1 MEIDT
6 IKCRRAG
13 LEQNQEPLPRFAPI
27 DQIREIENCVLGD
40 YNFVD
45 KKIDIVDIAGY
56 CKHVPYT
63 GPRWYWKGSCKY
75 MLSQGTITWND
86 IKYTLIAT
94 THVAHD
100 FFRHIFQT
108 LQDTLINVRTQ
119 QLDGVACEDLAKEC
133 INSLLGLWSKPTHY
147 TYTCETVTHTED
159 LTRSG
164 HALKRQVEGHPTL
177 HDYIFETELLT
188 YTSMRPIHQ
197 VVLDMEHV
205 YLATMYRTARRY
217 CEPRDISAFLTD
229 ALVCHPSNVQRK
241 KLEVAVLALK
251 HADGTQMF
259 RLKHSRNVV
268 VCASTPP
275 ITQTFELSTRVP
287 TWIDYFMDDATG
299 EARAIIMR
307 GESVCLQGFGGTG
320 RTFAAKAIARE
331 LLDQKRS
338 VVCTSYTHMASQNI
352 AVPGAFNGTLHHCLH
367 KHPTFN
373 GHIVIDEV
381 SQIPLVLWAAI
392 LKWSLAGAKFIMLG
406 DFRSQF
412 GPALNRWRTQPV
424 SGNVEDAPFFIRLC
438 DNNRVNFTQ
447 YRRGDNLPFFR
458 FYVGLIGQCPKSCV
472 RTLLKKFQYK
482 NDVPAWSLTVSNAQR
497 RALNK
502 AINDDLYNKHGGVY
516 VEAAHQLDNQGFW
529 LIPGCHVVGCAT
541 DYGIYNG
548 QLYTIL
554 DTRPNAVC
562 LQVYCADETLELSL
576 CHIRCIKPAHSL
588 CYYSCQGRTLRGR
601 VRLYVQHNKITT
613 THLIVGLSRST
624 DPTLVDCV

>member
-1 MEIDT
+1 M
-6 IKCRRAG
+6 
-13 LEQNQEPLPRFAPI
+13 
-27 DQIREIENCVLGD
+27 
-40 YNFVD
+40 
-45 KKIDIVDIAGY
+45 
-56 CKHVPYT
+56 
-63 GPRWYWKGSCKY
+63 
-75 MLSQGTITWND
+75 
-86 IKYTLIAT
+86 
-94 THVAHD
+94 
-100 FFRHIFQT
+100 
-108 LQDTLINVRTQ
+108 
-119 QLDGVACEDLAKEC
+119 
-133 INSLLGLWSKPTHY
+133 
-147 TYTCETVTHTED
+147 
-159 LTRSG
+159 
-164 HALKRQVEGHPTL
+164 
-177 HDYIFETELLT
+177 
-188 YTSMRPIHQ
+188 
-197 VVLDMEHV
+197 
-205 YLATMYRTARRY
+205 
-217 CEPRDISAFLTD
+217 
-229 ALVCHPSNVQRK
+229 
-241 KLEVAVLALK
+241 
-251 HADGTQMF
+251 
-259 RLKHSRNVV
+259 
-268 VCASTPP
+268 
-275 ITQTFELSTRVP
+275 
-287 TWIDYFMDDATG
+287 
-299 EARAIIMR
+299 
-307 GESVCLQGFGGTG
+307 
-320 RTFAAKAIARE
+320 
-331 LLDQKRS
+331 
-338 VVCTSYTHMASQNI
+338 
-352 AVPGAFNGTLHHCLH
+352 PGAFNGTLHHCLH

-412 GPALNRWRTQPV
+412 GPAFNRWRTQPV

-482 NDVPAWSLTVSNAQR
+482 NDVPAWSLTVSSAQR

-601 VRLYVQHNKITT
+601 VRLYVQHSKITT